1 MSVLD
6 YCHPVSKSVRSTEP
20 TFAQEPVTL
29 AEAKRQCGLSDG
41 VSQYDE
47 MLQGFIIDA
56 RQRVEHDTGIVC
68 YTGTHT
74 LKMTDWPDA
83 DWFEIPDVWPVTSI
97 TSIAYIAG
105 DGTSTTWSASNYSL
119 DTSAVKPF
127 VKLAYAQSWPA
138 VRGDINGITVTLV
151 AGYASVSAIPQKVK
165 QAVLLAT
172 HMKWL
177 EQREVDTRTH
187 QMAYDRQIGLLQR
200 GVYP

>member
-1 MSVLD
+1 VVD

-20 TFAQEPVTL
+20 TFVQEPVTL

-41 VSQYDE
+41 VNQYDE
-47 MLQGFIIDA
+47 MLHGFIIGA
-56 RQRVEHDTGIVC
+56 RQQVEHDTGVVC

-74 LKMTDWPDA
+74 FKMTDWPDE
-83 DWFEIPDVWPVTSI
+83 DWFEIPDVWPVTSV
-97 TSIAYIAG
+97 TSIVYIAG
-105 DGTSTTWSASNYSL
+105 DGTSTTWSSANYSL

-127 VKLAYAQSWPA
+127 VKLAYAGSWPA
-138 VRGDINGITVTLV
+138 VRGDINGITVTFV
-151 AGYASVSAIPQKVK
+151 AGYATVPTVPQKVK

-177 EQREVDTRTH
+177 EHREMDTKHH
-187 QMAYDRQIGLLQR
+187 QLAYDRQIGLLQR